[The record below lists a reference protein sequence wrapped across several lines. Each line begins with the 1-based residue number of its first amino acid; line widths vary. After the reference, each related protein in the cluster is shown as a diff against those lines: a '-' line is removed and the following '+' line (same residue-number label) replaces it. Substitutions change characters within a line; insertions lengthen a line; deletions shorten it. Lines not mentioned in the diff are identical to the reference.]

1 MRSQNASQG
10 HGGCKIGEAELST
23 AIRDFHQNR
32 RKFATYDAV
41 KAPRFTRVLE
51 FATTVRKSFALGGTM
66 IAVKLIATR
75 PKVGRERK
83 RRKYERAGSNYGG
96 RVDRD
101 SVRRNPE
108 S

>member
-10 HGGCKIGEAELST
+10 HGGCKIGEADLST

-66 IAVKLIATR
+66 IAVKTIATR

-83 RRKYERAGSNYGG
+83 TEE
-96 RVDRD
+96 V
-101 SVRRNPE
+101 
-108 S
+108 